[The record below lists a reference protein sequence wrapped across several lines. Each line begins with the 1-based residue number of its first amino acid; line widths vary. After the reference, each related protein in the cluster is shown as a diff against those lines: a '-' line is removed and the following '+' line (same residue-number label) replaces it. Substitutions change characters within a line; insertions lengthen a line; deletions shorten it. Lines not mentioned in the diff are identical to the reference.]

1 MDFAA
6 ILETITSMLGDV
18 DVIAILDTVMAFV
31 TELLGSIMG

>member
-18 DVIAILDTVMAFV
+18 DVMAILDTVMAFV
-31 TELLGSIMG
+31 TDLLGSVMG

>member
-1 MDFAA
+1 MDFAT

-18 DVIAILDTVMAFV
+18 DVMAILDTVMAFV

>member
-18 DVIAILDTVMAFV
+18 DIMAILETVMGYV
-31 TELLGSIMG
+31 TELLGGLMG

>member
-18 DVIAILDTVMAFV
+18 DVMAILDTVMAFV
-31 TELLGSIMG
+31 TDLLGGIMG

>member
-18 DVIAILDTVMAFV
+18 DVMAILDTVMALV
-31 TELLGSIMG
+31 TDLLGSIMG

>member
-18 DVIAILDTVMAFV
+18 DVMAILDTVMAFV
-31 TELLGSIMG
+31 TDLLGSIMG

>member
-18 DVIAILDTVMAFV
+18 DVMAILDTVMAFV